1 MSLGAEA
8 RRQLRAHHH
17 GVLCTISRALEG
29 YPFGSV
35 VPFVLD
41 AQARPLILVSRLAE
55 HTRNIGADP
64 RLSLLVHARDATGS
78 DVQEDARVTLMG
90 KACAIA
96 HAGSAGE
103 GERYLRY
110 FPAARAYL
118 GLDFDFYRIEPVTL
132 RVVAGFGKIHW
143 ISREAYAPPAAAL
156 AEHEGE
162 IIAQI
167 NRDHAQLLR
176 DCCRLQH
183 QRMTVNAEMVGIDCD
198 GFDVRADGE
207 ILRFGFEGCISDAA
221 QAHAALAAMA
231 CRTTAS

>member
-8 RRQLRAHHH
+8 RRHLRAHHH

-41 AQARPLILVSRLAE
+41 AQARPVILVSRLAE

-64 RLSLLVHARDATGS
+64 RLSLLVHARDTAGG
-78 DVQEDARVTLMG
+78 DVQADARVTLMG

-96 HAGSAGE
+96 QADSA

-118 GLDFDFYRIEPVTL
+118 GLDFGFYRIEPVTL

-143 ISREAYAPPAAAL
+143 ISREAYAPPATVFAG
-156 AEHEGE
+156 HESG
-162 IIAQI
+162 IITQI

-176 DCCRLQH
+176 DCCHLQH
-183 QRMTVNAEMVGIDCD
+183 QRVTADAEMVGVDCD
-198 GFDVRADGE
+198 GFDVRSGGQ
-207 ILRFGFEGCISDAA
+207 ILRFSFEGCISDVA
-221 QAHAALAAMA
+221 QLHAALAVMA
-231 CRTTAS
+231 CKTTAS

>member
-1 MSLGAEA
+1 MSLGTEA
-8 RRQLRAHHH
+8 RRHLRAHRH

-41 AQARPLILVSRLAE
+41 AQARPVILVSRLAE

-64 RLSLLVHARDATGS
+64 RLSLLVHACDAAGS

-96 HAGSAGE
+96 HAGST

-118 GLDFDFYRIEPVTL
+118 GLDFDFYHIEPVTL

-143 ISREAYAPPAAAL
+143 ISREAYAPPANAF
-156 AEHEGE
+156 AEHEND

-176 DCCRLQH
+176 DCCRLH
-183 QRMTVNAEMVGIDCD
+183 RQRMVADAQMVGIDCD
-198 GFDVRADGE
+198 GFDVRTGGE
-207 ILRFGFEGCISDAA
+207 ILRFDFAGCVSDAA
-221 QAHAALAAMA
+221 QAHAALTVMA
-231 CRTTAS
+231 HTTVAS

>member
-8 RRQLRAHHH
+8 RRHLRAHRH

-41 AQARPLILVSRLAE
+41 AQARPVILVSRLAE

-64 RLSLLVHARDATGS
+64 RLSLLVHARNAADG
-78 DVQEDARVTLMG
+78 DVQADARVTLMG
-90 KACAIA
+90 KACSIA
-96 HAGSAGE
+96 QTDAS

-110 FPAARAYL
+110 FPAARAYRD
-118 GLDFDFYRIEPVTL
+118 LDFDFYRIEPVTL

-143 ISREAYAPPAAAL
+143 ISREAYAPPAAAF
-156 AEHEGE
+156 AEHESE
-162 IIAQI
+162 IVAQV

-176 DCCRLQH
+176 DCCRLH
-183 QRMTVNAEMVGIDCD
+183 QRMAADAEMVGVDCD
-198 GFDVRADGE
+198 GFDVRSGGQ
-207 ILRFGFEGCISDAA
+207 ILRFDFEGCVSDVA
-221 QAHAALAAMA
+221 QLHAALAVMA
-231 CRTTAS
+231 CKTTAS

>member
-8 RRQLRAHHH
+8 RRYLRAHRH

-41 AQARPLILVSRLAE
+41 AQARPVIFVSRLAE

-64 RLSLLVHARDATGS
+64 RLSLLVHARNAADG
-78 DVQEDARVTLMG
+78 DVQADARVAFMG
-90 KACAIA
+90 KARAIA
-96 HAGSAGE
+96 QADSA

-143 ISREAYAPPAAAL
+143 ISRETYAPPAAAF
-156 AEHEGE
+156 AEHESE

-183 QRMTVNAEMVGIDCD
+183 QRMAADAQMVGIDCD
-198 GFDVRADGE
+198 GFDVRASSE
-207 ILRFGFEGCISDAA
+207 ILRFDFESCVSDAA
-221 QAHAALAAMA
+221 QAHAALAVMA
-231 CRTTAS
+231 CKTAAP